1 MSFEVEPAVTE
12 PEAEALRDALARAGI
27 SLDSRPRVYDSAW
40 RLAGMREGVW
50 NDAAERIEDLNS
62 EPDSRRAALV

>member
-27 SLDSRPRVYDSAW
+27 GLDSRPRAYDSAW
-40 RLAGMREGVW
+40 RRAGIREGVGY
-50 NDAAERIEDLNS
+50 DAAEYI
-62 EPDSRRAALV
+62 